1 MAPKTATRAR
11 LVVCLR
17 LFLHITSCCIATIAG
32 FSLGRQAL
40 FVYDSLHD
48 RDPRTSA
55 FLALIGRT
63 NRTRLGLLDPGLYGD
78 RQTLLLSKRDQLQC
92 TWDLAL
98 RFKFSDD
105 SRIRPQ
111 PLGEDDDYMAT
122 ANSRAGRHG
131 ILLKNGSM
139 DDRRVVTTYSL
150 MNVLQQSQR
159 MMLDG
164 EWVRRR
170 VGRPARKLRRIIAI
184 TPTHR
189 RPSQTPHILGLI
201 GSLRAAEGRVLLIAV
216 ESGGK
221 SQETA
226 GVLKRSGLGFI
237 HLSVE
242 DSLQG
247 SWSDRMALEQRMREE
262 GMR

>member
-1 MAPKTATRAR
+1 MAPKNASRAR

-32 FSLGRQAL
+32 FSLGKQAL
-40 FVYDSLHD
+40 FIYDSLHD

-63 NRTRLGLLDPGLYGD
+63 NRTRLGLLDPGLDGD
-78 RQTLLLSKRDQLQC
+78 RQTLLLSKKDQLQC

-98 RFKFSDD
+98 RYRFADD
-105 SRIRPQ
+105 SRIQPQ
-111 PLGEDDDYMAT
+111 PLGDDHFDMPT

-131 ILLKNGSM
+131 ILLKNNSM
-139 DDRRVVTTYSL
+139 DNRRVLTTYSII
-150 MNVLQQSQR
+150 NVLQQSQR

-189 RPSQTPHILGLI
+189 RPSQTPLFLGLI

-221 SQETA
+221 SEETA
-226 GVLKRSGLGFI
+226 ALLKQSGLGFV

-247 SWSDRMALEQRMREE
+247 SWRDRMELEQRMRDE